1 MKQFAAGTILT
12 LMAAVPALM
21 AGPGISTTSTI
32 SFTSNPASVGDS
44 ITVTATV
51 SSADSSPIAG
61 GTLVLRAVQDG
72 SGNPLSC
79 STLGTT
85 GAYVNLASSTNA
97 WGTPPGPVTAAAYTG
112 LPGSYGYGAH
122 FIPNNGDTGSYHES
136 KSPCVDLVVNSSI
149 CTGGF
154 MIGASQG
161 SGTDMPLAGST
172 WVGSFIITLSN
183 CNPDPLSGANAQGG
197 TSAWTTVGSILPDM
211 GSVSVRKLTGGGN
224 QILVWSTPSLA
235 PGQIGHMT
243 VNLSGKIKAGTPSGT
258 ELNIN
263 GGWSASATDTVSL
276 SKLTAGYTS
285 PIIITVQ

>member
-1 MKQFAAGTILT
+1 MKQFAVGTILT
-12 LMAAVPALM
+12 LMAAVPALV
-21 AGPGISTTSTI
+21 AGPPTRISTTSTI
-32 SFTSNPASVGDS
+32 TFTSNPANVGDS
-44 ITVTATV
+44 ITVSATV
-51 SSADSSPIAG
+51 AAADSSTITS

-85 GAYVNLASSTNA
+85 GNYVNVAS
-97 WGTPPGPVTAAAYTG
+97 GTPPGAVTAPAYTA

-122 FIPNNGDTGSYHES
+122 FIPNNGDTGNYHES
-136 KSPCVDLVVNSSI
+136 QAPCVDLVVGSGI

-154 MIGASQG
+154 QIGATQG
-161 SGTDMPLAGST
+161 SGTDMPAAGFT

-183 CNPDPLSGANAQGG
+183 CSADPLSGVAAQGG
-197 TSAWTTVGSILPDM
+197 TSAWTTVGSMLMDM

-224 QILVWSTPSLA
+224 QILVWSTPSMA
-235 PGQIGHMT
+235 PGQIGNLT

-263 GGWSASATDTVSL
+263 GGWSAFATDTVTL
-276 SKLTAGYTS
+276 SKLTAGYTN
-285 PIIITVQ
+285 PVIITVQ